1 MSKGLDALES
11 LETEY
16 YTENNERILTFNAN
30 DKRLDTIEK
39 ELKAF
44 DIIKKKEV
52 DIFAFTHF
60 IKCCNDKEALKEY
73 NDGMFEPFQLT
84 KEDFSLLKELLL
96 Y

>member
-1 MSKGLDALES
+1 MSKGLDALERIGAEKLS
-11 LETEY
+11 RGELIRNDNKVEPY
-16 YTENNERILTFNAN
+16 Y
-30 DKRLDTIEK
+30 KTIEK

-60 IKCCNDKEALKEY
+60 IKCCNDKDALKKY